1 MTKYIIGIVVGVV
14 LTVVVT
20 ITVIT
25 HQRAAASP
33 PDLDQQV
40 NDVARN
46 LHPTKLNP

>member
-1 MTKYIIGIVVGVV
+1 MTKYIIGIVVGVT

-20 ITVIT
+20 VAIIT
-25 HQRAAASP
+25 HQKAATNP